1 MPLLV
6 FCCKQSYKENI
17 LTQHRTYYAPGFHKT
32 HIYFLQWIY
41 CHQRSTNRNSHCFAL
56 VQLELCTSIICCP
69 LSFLSF
75 RLGWNEYQMPLNT
88 SGNLSHLFWSGYKGY
103 QTVENQTEIKLL
115 FKLLYKFKWSLTF
128 WIESEKDIKI
138 GFKEGKSEEKLTLN
152 WNFCYRNRSFSLWN
166 TPWAYVSQ
174 KSPADCYGAV
184 RFASA

>member
-6 FCCKQSYKENI
+6 LCCKQSYKENI

-56 VQLELCTSIICCP
+56 VQLGLCTSIICCP

-103 QTVENQTEIKLL
+103 WTVENQTEIKLL
-115 FKLLYKFKWSLTF
+115 FKLLYKFKWSITF
-128 WIESEKDIKI
+128 ELRVKR
-138 GFKEGKSEEKLTLN
+138 TL
-152 WNFCYRNRSFSLWN
+152 
-166 TPWAYVSQ
+166 
-174 KSPADCYGAV
+174 K
-184 RFASA
+184 